1 MPCRVFPTEGE
12 KERSRLN
19 REASRLHKWLESKM
33 EVPDLDE
40 TGRLCALIRALG
52 NSGFTNVCVENIDEK
67 EARELLGWWERH
79 QDYDA
84 RYGRQ

>member
-1 MPCRVFPTEGE
+1 MPCRVHPTERE
-12 KERSRLN
+12 KERDRLN
-19 REASRLHKWLESKM
+19 REAARLHKWLESKM
-33 EVPDLDE
+33 EVPDLDD

-52 NSGFTNVCVENIDEK
+52 NMGFTNVCVENINDK

-84 RYGRQ
+84 KYGRR

>member
-1 MPCRVFPTEGE
+1 MPCRVHPTESE
-12 KERSRLN
+12 KERDRLN
-19 REASRLHKWLESKM
+19 RDAARLHKWLESKM
-33 EVPDLDE
+33 EVPDLDD

-52 NSGFTNVCVENIDEK
+52 NMGFTNVCVENINDK

-84 RYGRQ
+84 RYGRR